1 MHRTKNHIM
10 IHESKIFEL
19 VQSLKTFSLQWVSE
33 KGELVTV
40 DECTCTSFHSSGD
53 TMNIKL
59 LASGLI
65 RKVKRKTITAI
76 NGKEVYL

>member
-1 MHRTKNHIM
+1 M
-10 IHESKIFEL
+10 IHESKLFEVAQAL
-19 VQSLKTFSLQWVSE
+19 GTFSLQWVSA

-40 DECTCTSFHSSGD
+40 EKCTCTSFHSEGD

-59 LASGLI
+59 VASGQI
-65 RKVKRKTITAI
+65 RKVNRKTITAI